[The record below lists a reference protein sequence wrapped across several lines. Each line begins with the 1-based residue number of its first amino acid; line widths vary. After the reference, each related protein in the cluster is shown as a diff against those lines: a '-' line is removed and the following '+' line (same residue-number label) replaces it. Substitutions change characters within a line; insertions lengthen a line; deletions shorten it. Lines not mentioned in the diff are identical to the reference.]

1 MRIVAVTACAAGVA
15 HTFMAKKKLEDAA
28 KKLGHPIKVE
38 TQGAGGIEN
47 ELTREE
53 IAAADILILAIDVEI
68 AKRDRFKDLRK
79 VEVPITTVLKSPEAL
94 LRKIETKL
102 AE

>member
-28 KKLGHPIKVE
+28 KKLGHQIKVE

-53 IAAADILILAIDVEI
+53 ITAADILILAIDVEI
-68 AKRDRFKDLRK
+68 AKRDRFKDLKK
-79 VEVPITTVLKSPEAL
+79 VEVPITTVLKSPETL
-94 LRKIETKL
+94 LKKIEAKL
-102 AE
+102 TE